1 MRLLSPE
8 RGCKVISELAAI
20 FFAVLG
26 GIVCWVI
33 TEENLRRNDRD

>member
-1 MRLLSPE
+1 MNE
-8 RGCKVISELAAI
+8 FIAI

-33 TEENLRRNDRD
+33 TDENLRRNDRD